1 MSPPSSERDPI
12 AGTPGAP
19 SGHSAEQAAL
29 STHILSV
36 SGTLVGVC
44 LTVIGLIRTVERL
57 KGLQTVEDELL
68 AIDSL
73 TFLFAGLAS
82 YLALRSR
89 TQNGYR
95 RLERIAD
102 AWFLIRT
109 LLDGSVPCPLS
120 SPRFAASP
128 WACRP

>member
-1 MSPPSSERDPI
+1 MLPSLSEPEPTGELPSSGPPRP
-12 AGTPGAP
+12 P
-19 SGHSAEQAAL
+19 SGHSAEQVAL

-57 KGLQTVEDELL
+57 KGFRTIEDELL

-95 RLERIAD
+95 RFERIAD
-102 AWFLIRT
+102 GWFLIGLT
-109 LLDGSVPCPLS
+109 
-120 SPRFAASP
+120 FMAAVCCLI
-128 WACRP
+128 AYEVV